1 MGKAYT
7 PEFRKEALKL
17 MGEIGKGETSKKLDV
32 TEWTL
37 NEWSKKAEES
47 KKEKEMSEAQSNR
60 EKMSEMAKKIREL
73 ESENARIKMENEFL
87 EEAARFFAVSRQ
99 K

>member
-1 MGKAYT
+1 MGKSYT

-17 MGEIGKGETSKKLDV
+17 MGEIGKRETSKKLDV

-37 NEWSKKAEES
+37 NEWSKKAEE
-47 KKEKEMSEAQSNR
+47 KKKAGESSEAQSNR
-60 EKMSEMAKKIREL
+60 EKMSEMSKKIKEL
-73 ESENARIKMENEFL
+73 ETENARIKKENEFL
-87 EEAARFFAVSRQ
+87 EEAARFFAGSRQ